1 MAVTSLWR
9 VKGAIGRLILYTAN
23 PDKTV
28 EKKVI
33 DTGNNDTDPEQALGD
48 VISYVGR
55 NEATEDMEYV
65 YGINCNA
72 KVAQKQMMAVKRKFK
87 KLGGVVAYHGYQ
99 SFAEGEVTPDEA
111 HKIGIELA
119 DELWGDHFQVLVT
132 THLDKESHIHNHFVI
147 NTVSKL
153 DGHKFHR
160 TEKDYYKMR
169 EVSDRL
175 CREHGLSVV
184 SKPAEKGMNYAEW
197 QAEKEGKSTVRGTIR
212 EAIDM
217 AVRASVTPK
226 QFLDFMDEFGFVIDQ
241 SGKHAKI
248 KQVGNERFV
257 RFRSLGPGY
266 SIEEILERIDN
277 NDKSRLPKI
286 PPQEDVRQVFD
297 GEDEPVSEMG
307 YVPLYRSYRR
317 ALDIANERPRTNIR
331 IYYLVRQDT
340 SAMRLYTDSL
350 DLVVDHNLKTG
361 QDVIN
366 YKTEAMRQIDEN
378 RKLRQEMRNALKRAE
393 RAGDTIE
400 AGKARYN
407 IEVYSRRLSQLR
419 REVTTCDEVLERSRH
434 VRDNLTRIEQG
445 KFRGKERR
453 KNEHISG
460 RGGSSRKNEP
470 KRS

>member
-9 VKGAIGRLILYTAN
+9 VKGYIGRLILYATN

-28 EKKVI
+28 EKKI
-33 DTGNNDTDPEQALGD
+33 IETGNNDADPEQALSD
-48 VISYVGR
+48 VLSYVGR

-65 YGINCNA
+65 YGIDCGVKSA
-72 KVAQKQMMAVKRKFK
+72 KEDMMSVKCRFSKV
-87 KLGGVVAYHGYQ
+87 GGVTAYHGYQ
-99 SFAEGEVTPDEA
+99 SFAEGEVTPDVA
-111 HKIGIELA
+111 HKIGKKLA
-119 DELWGDHFQVLVT
+119 EELWGDHFQVLVT

-175 CREHGLSVV
+175 CREHGLSVI
-184 SKPAEKGMNYAEW
+184 SRPAEKGMNYAEW
-197 QAEKEGKSTVRGTIR
+197 QAERDGKSTVRSTIR

-217 AVRASVTPK
+217 AVRASVTPQ
-226 QFLDFMDEFGFVIDQ
+226 QFLSFMDEFGFVIDQ

-248 KQVGNERFV
+248 KQIGNERFV
-257 RFRSLGPGY
+257 RFRSLGSGY

-286 PPQEDVRQVFD
+286 PTQENPQQIFD

-307 YVPLYRSYRR
+307 YIPLYRSYHR
-317 ALDIANERPRTNIR
+317 ALNIASERPHTNIR

-366 YKTEAMRQIDEN
+366 YKAEAMRQIDEN
-378 RKLRQEMRNALKRAE
+378 MRLRQEMRNALKRAE
-393 RAGDTIE
+393 RAGDTVE

-407 IEVYSRRLSQLR
+407 IEVYSCKLSQLR
-419 REVTTCDEVLERSRH
+419 REVTTCDEVLDRSRH
-434 VRDNLTRIEQG
+434 VRDNLMRIEQE
-445 KFRGKERR
+445 KFRGKERIA
-453 KNEHISG
+453 NEHISG
-460 RGGSSRKNEP
+460 RGGSGRKNEP

>member
-9 VKGAIGRLILYTAN
+9 VKGYIGRLILYATN

-28 EKKVI
+28 EKKIVE
-33 DTGNNDTDPEQALGD
+33 TGNNDTNPEKALGD
-48 VISYVGR
+48 VISYAGR
-55 NEATEDMEYV
+55 NEATENMEYV
-65 YGINCNA
+65 FGINCGVRSA
-72 KVAQKQMMAVKRKFK
+72 KEDMMAVKKHFS
-87 KLGGVVAYHGYQ
+87 KLGGTIAYHGYQ
-99 SFAEGEVTPDEA
+99 SFAKGEVTPDKA
-111 HKIGIELA
+111 HEIGIELA
-119 DELWGDHFQVLVT
+119 EELWGDHFQVLVT

-160 TEKDYYKMR
+160 TEKDYYQMR

-175 CREHGLSVV
+175 CREHGLSVI

-197 QAEKEGKSTVRGTIR
+197 QAEKDGRSTVRGTIR

-217 AVRASVTPK
+217 AVRASVTPQ
-226 QFLDFMDEFGFVIDQ
+226 QFLAFMDEFGFVIDQ

-266 SIEEILERIDN
+266 SIEEILERIDA

-286 PPQEDVRQVFD
+286 PPQENGKQIFD
-297 GEDEPVSEMG
+297 GEDEPASEME
-307 YVPLYRSYRR
+307 YIPLYRCYHR
-317 ALDIANERPRTNIR
+317 ALLLASERPQTNIR

-361 QDVIN
+361 QDVLN
-366 YKTEAMRQIDEN
+366 YKAEAMRQIDEN

-393 RAGDTIE
+393 RAGDTVE

-434 VRDNLTRIEQG
+434 VRDNLTRIEQE
-445 KFRGKERR
+445 KFRGKE
-453 KNEHISG
+453 KIADEHISG
-460 RGGSSRKNEP
+460 RGGSSRENEP

>member
-9 VKGAIGRLILYTAN
+9 VKGTIGRLILYASN

-28 EKKVI
+28 EKKIV
-33 DTGNNDTDPEQALGD
+33 DTGNNDTDPEQALSD

-55 NEATEDMEYV
+55 NGATENMEYV
-65 YGINCNA
+65 YSINCGVKSA
-72 KVAQKQMMAVKRKFK
+72 KEDMMSVKCRFN

-99 SFAEGEVTPDEA
+99 SFAKGEVTPTQA
-111 HKIGIELA
+111 HDIGIALA
-119 DELWGDHFQVLVT
+119 EELWGDHFQVLVT

-160 TEKDYYKMR
+160 TKKDYYKMR

-175 CREHGLSVV
+175 CREYGLSVV
-184 SKPAEKGMNYAEW
+184 SKPADKGMNYAEW
-197 QAEKEGKSTVRGTIR
+197 QAKKEGKSTVRGTIR
-212 EAIDM
+212 DAIDM

-226 QFLDFMDEFGFVIDQ
+226 QFLNFMDEFGFLIDQ
-241 SGKHAKI
+241 SVKHAKI

-286 PPQEDVRQVFD
+286 PPQENPQQIFED
-297 GEDEPVSEMG
+297 EDEPVSKME
-307 YVPLYRSYRR
+307 YIPLFRSYHR
-317 ALDIANERPRTNIR
+317 ALKIAEERPRTNIR
-331 IYYLVRQDT
+331 IYYLIRQDT

-361 QDVIN
+361 QDVID
-366 YKTEAMRQIDEN
+366 YKAEAMRQIDEN
-378 RKLRQEMRNALKRAE
+378 MKLRQAMRNALKRAE
-393 RAGDTIE
+393 RAGDTVE

-434 VRDNLTRIEQG
+434 VRDNLARIEQS
-445 KFRGKERR
+445 KFRGK
-453 KNEHISG
+453 K
-460 RGGSSRKNEP
+460 SSDRMEKSVP
-470 KRS
+470 VK